1 MYDQTAM
8 SNQLQKSLLQKQIIT
23 LVPSALYYPFAEQT
37 GWSRMEHIFSFG
49 HLLIIVQ
56 VQLINTKNVI
66 MRRGLASCIYAN
78 FEKSD
83 FN

>member
-37 GWSRMEHIFSFG
+37 GPSLPRW
-49 HLLIIVQ
+49 
-56 VQLINTKNVI
+56 NTFLVLGIRSLSYRSN
-66 MRRGLASCIYAN
+66 
-78 FEKSD
+78 
-83 FN
+83 